1 MELVTAVLG
10 DHGQTP
16 KDDYGM
22 PPTKK
27 KPTPPTST
35 NRDTHAM
42 SKANCAPHI
51 LCSPFTAVVSSSYNL
66 KCMMQTILQ
75 LIDGVMFIRIIK
87 WSKYWW
93 W

>member
-22 PPTKK
+22 SL
-27 KPTPPTST
+27 PTST

-42 SKANCAPHI
+42 SKANCALHI
-51 LCSPFTAVVSSSYNL
+51 LCSPFTAVVSSSYNI
-66 KCMMQTILQ
+66 KCMMQTVSAV
-75 LIDGVMFIRIIK
+75 DR
-87 WSKYWW
+87 WSDVY
-93 W
+93 